1 MSLLASFVLILL
13 VAPQFFAVVVVSIV
27 YVLLT
32 TDGKRPKCAAPTDT
46 ICVYV
51 FFTPYCFNMCVCV
64 CMLCCHLWY
73 LRGFSWAC
81 SKWLFN
87 VISCLPFPL
96 SSRCSCS
103 ILPTICKLLFRSV
116 NSQADRAFKHHQCVE
131 HCWPGK
137 NRELKMCLCMCDN
150 SVYFVMHKL
159 WLLDF
164 VHVHL
169 S

>member
-64 CMLCCHLWY
+64 HVVLSLMVFAWIFL
-73 LRGFSWAC
+73 S
-81 SKWLFN
+81 LFQ
-87 VISCLPFPL
+87 VTL
-96 SSRCSCS
+96 
-103 ILPTICKLLFRSV
+103 
-116 NSQADRAFKHHQCVE
+116 
-131 HCWPGK
+131 
-137 NRELKMCLCMCDN
+137 
-150 SVYFVMHKL
+150 
-159 WLLDF
+159 
-164 VHVHL
+164 
-169 S
+169 